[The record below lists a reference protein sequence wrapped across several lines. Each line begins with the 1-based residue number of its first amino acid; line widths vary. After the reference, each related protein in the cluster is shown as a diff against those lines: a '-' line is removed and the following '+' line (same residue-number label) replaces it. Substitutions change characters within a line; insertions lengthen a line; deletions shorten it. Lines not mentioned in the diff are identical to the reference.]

1 MIPSFFSKPLS
12 ALLLFL
18 FLLTPQSFGRNDRD
32 RKSPEDPFASLLSDT
47 VKDYFRNKEAS
58 QLSNKGG
65 KTSSLSASKQNQNQ
79 KKLERLLEKSARE
92 AERLIKKYKIDV
104 NQEVSFV
111 PFGSSQAISTF
122 PTVIAAETGN
132 VPMMEILIRNGA
144 DLNQR
149 INHKKQALWFD
160 RGAFNASHPNC
171 LVTIAAKTGNVPMM
185 ELLINN
191 GASLDVKMEKSYVMP
206 KHYSAVLV
214 AAAES
219 GSIPM
224 VKLLLKHIP
233 DTDYQRLGAT
243 YIAARNGDL
252 PMLRFLK
259 EQGIPFYSGCLEGVS
274 HECNVSQGCRSKQ
287 KNGCIH

>member
-104 NQEVSFV
+104 NQEV
-111 PFGSSQAISTF
+111 
-122 PTVIAAETGN
+122 
-132 VPMMEILIRNGA
+132 
-144 DLNQR
+144 
-149 INHKKQALWFD
+149 
-160 RGAFNASHPNC
+160 
-171 LVTIAAKTGNVPMM
+171 
-185 ELLINN
+185 
-191 GASLDVKMEKSYVMP
+191 
-206 KHYSAVLV
+206 
-214 AAAES
+214 
-219 GSIPM
+219 
-224 VKLLLKHIP
+224 
-233 DTDYQRLGAT
+233 
-243 YIAARNGDL
+243 
-252 PMLRFLK
+252 
-259 EQGIPFYSGCLEGVS
+259 
-274 HECNVSQGCRSKQ
+274 
-287 KNGCIH
+287 

>member
-132 VPMMEILIRNGA
+132 VPMME
-144 DLNQR
+144 
-149 INHKKQALWFD
+149 
-160 RGAFNASHPNC
+160 
-171 LVTIAAKTGNVPMM
+171 
-185 ELLINN
+185 LLINN

-287 KNGCIH
+287 KNGCIHLTVMKYLLENGCDIK